1 METVKDY
8 YQILG
13 IPHNASLFQIQQAY
27 QKGALQWHPDKNKAN
42 RSEAERRFHDIS
54 EAY

>member
-13 IPHNASLFQIQQAY
+13 IPHNASLF
-27 QKGALQWHPDKNKAN
+27 
-42 RSEAERRFHDIS
+42 
-54 EAY
+54 